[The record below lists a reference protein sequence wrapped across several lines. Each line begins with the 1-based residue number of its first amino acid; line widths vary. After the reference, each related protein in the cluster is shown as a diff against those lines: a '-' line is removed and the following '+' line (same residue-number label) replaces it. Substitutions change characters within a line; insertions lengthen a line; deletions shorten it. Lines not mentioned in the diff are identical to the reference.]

1 MDSERFFFKAIPFLK
16 KWGFSLLL
24 IIPVWITIERV
35 WFAMTTNILITL
47 NYPYPPVLGFI
58 FFVIDTID
66 LLLHE
71 GGHTIFGL
79 FGWRFLTILG
89 GSLMA
94 ILIPFLL
101 LLTAWGKKQRIL
113 AQACL
118 FQMGYST
125 FVSTLYCAD
134 AYFKVLPLIG
144 NDQSKAGH
152 DYANML
158 SSFQMVNKN
167 MEVAWVLFSFGV
179 LFLIVSLIWPIFKK
193 EELET
198 IDLNNDLKKSGLR

>member
-1 MDSERFFFKAIPFLK
+1 MELEKYIDKGIPLLK
-16 KWGFSLLL
+16 KWGFSLFL
-24 IIPVWITIERV
+24 IIPIWISIERV
-35 WFAMTTNILITL
+35 WLAMTTNILVSM

-58 FFVIDTID
+58 FFLLDMID

-94 ILIPFLL
+94 VLIPFLL
-101 LLTAWGKKQRIL
+101 FLTAWNKGQKIL
-113 AQACL
+113 AQFCL
-118 FQMGYST
+118 FQMGYTT

-134 AYFKVLPLIG
+134 AYYKVLPLIG
-144 NDQSKAGH
+144 NDPSKSGH

-158 SSFQMVNKN
+158 SSLNILDKH
-167 MEVAWVLFSFGV
+167 MEVAWVSFSIGILFFV
-179 LFLIVSLIWPIFKK
+179 LCLAWPYFKK
-193 EELET
+193 EELGT
-198 IDLNNDLKKSGLR
+198 IDLSKELKKSGLR

>member
-1 MDSERFFFKAIPFLK
+1 MDIEHLIDKTISFLK
-16 KWGFSLLL
+16 KWGFSILL
-24 IIPVWITIERV
+24 IIPVWISIERA
-35 WFAMTTNILITL
+35 WLAISENILVAV
-47 NYPYPPVLGFI
+47 NYPYPPILNII
-58 FFVIDTID
+58 FFIIDTLD

-71 GGHTIFGL
+71 GGHTIFSL

-101 LLTAWGKKQRIL
+101 FLTAWNKKQRIL

-125 FVSTLYCAD
+125 FVSAIYCAD
-134 AYFKVLPLIG
+134 AYFRVLPLIG
-144 NDQSKAGH
+144 NDTSKEGH

-158 SSFQMVNKN
+158 GALNIVNKN
-167 MEVAWVLFSFGV
+167 MEVAWVIFSFGV
-179 LFLIVSLIWPIFKK
+179 LFLLISISWPIFRRK
-193 EELET
+193 ELET
-198 IDLNNDLKKSGLR
+198 IDLSRELKKSGLR